1 MRNRLVLAL
10 LLLVLPALPVDA
22 DTVYLLNGRSFEGV
36 IAELTDSQVRIRM
49 QGGVLSLPKSQVLR
63 VEESDS
69 DFGEYLRRKGALQRA
84 TAPAADWLELARW
97 AKARGLQQAAREAG
111 LEAAAIEPGLAGLE
125 PLLRGFGYV
134 LDKDLDRWIP
144 YADSMRRQGFVQSN
158 GQWITREEYAVRQQR
173 QRDDEITRLKAA
185 REAADAARVAREAEL
200 AVAELELRT
209 EKLRSASAAPEAP
222 YGYYGVPMYVVP
234 GYFAPPLVVVPGG
247 WSHGG
252 SHPPRPRPSGPSAGG
267 GGHRPSTGGGSG
279 RSSSYLRQ
287 PGSLIPG
294 RLLPMSTN

>member
-1 MRNRLVLAL
+1 MPNRLVLAL
-10 LLLVLPALPVDA
+10 ILLVLPALPVDA
-22 DTVYLLNGRSFEGV
+22 DTVYLLNGRTFEGV
-36 IAELTDSQVRIRM
+36 IAEVTDSQVRIRM
-49 QGGVLSLPKSQVLR
+49 QGGVLSLPKTQVLR

-69 DFGEYLRRKGALQRA
+69 DYGEYLRRKGSLQRS
-84 TAPAADWLELARW
+84 TAAAGDWLELARW

-125 PLLRGFGYV
+125 PLLRGYGYV

-144 YADSMRRQGFVQSN
+144 YADSMRRKGFVQAN
-158 GQWITREEYAVRQQR
+158 GQWITREEYASRQSR
-173 QRDDEITRLKAA
+173 QRDEEIARLKAA
-185 REAADAARVAREAEL
+185 REAADAARIAREAEL

-209 EKLRSASAAPEAP
+209 EKLRSASAAPQVP
-222 YGYYGVPMYVVP
+222 YGTYGMPMYVVP

-252 SHPPRPRPSGPSAGG
+252 GSHHRPRPSAPSGG
-267 GGHRPSTGGGSG
+267 GGHRPSTGGGHN
-279 RSSSYLRQ
+279 RSSYLHQ

-294 RLLPMSTN
+294 RLVPMSTN